1 MEWTGAVTV
10 TIVALVLAALDILD
24 GSVHRW
30 WAEHAFT
37 TSLVGGLLVLLLT
50 VLIAD
55 RVIHARQLRDRS
67 RAIAAQAAI
76 VTTQAARTAQSASAM
91 LDGTGDQ
98 EAAGDDLRS
107 YGTMLLIAAPMLI
120 DATVSRTF
128 LEEAQRL
135 AGRSGAG
142 AARPP
147 AWGRRREGAGPVERR
162 GRADAPGRAA
172 AAGDPQRRGARGGHG
187 RVGDDADSR
196 RRHVAHTEIRRSWGG
211 DGRQPGMPWSGRGR
225 QPTPGRL
232 LPGAR
237 QAILSAGLLR
247 PRTVKL

>member
-1 MEWTGAVTV
+1 MRKPGAEWTGAVTV
-10 TIVALVLAALDILD
+10 TIVAVVLAALDILD

-76 VTTQAARTAQSASAM
+76 VTTQAARAAQSASAM

-98 EAAGDDLRS
+98 DAAGDDLRS

-120 DATVSRTF
+120 DATMSRTF

-135 AGRSGAG
+135 AG
-142 AARPP
+142 AARPS
-147 AWGRRREGAGPVERR
+147 AWGRRREGAGPVERS
-162 GRADAPGRAA
+162 GRADTPGRAA
-172 AAGDPQRRGARGGHG
+172 AAGDPQRGGARGGH
-187 RVGDDADSR
+187 R
-196 RRHVAHTEIRRSWGG
+196 
-211 DGRQPGMPWSGRGR
+211 
-225 QPTPGRL
+225 
-232 LPGAR
+232 
-237 QAILSAGLLR
+237 
-247 PRTVKL
+247 

>member
-1 MEWTGAVTV
+1 VTV
-10 TIVALVLAALDILD
+10 TIVAVGLAALDILD

-30 WAEHAFT
+30 WAKHAFT

-76 VTTQAARTAQSASAM
+76 VTTQTARTAQSASAT

-98 EAAGDDLRS
+98 DAAADDLRS

-135 AGRSGAG
+135 AGEV
-142 AARPP
+142 AR
-147 AWGRRREGAGPVERR
+147 ALHAH
-162 GRADAPGRAA
+162 
-172 AAGDPQRRGARGGHG
+172 RRGAAGEEERAGLNEAVE
-187 RVGDDADSR
+187 R
-196 RRHVAHTEIRRSWGG
+196 T
-211 DGRQPGMPWSGRGR
+211 
-225 QPTPGRL
+225 
-232 LPGAR
+232 R
-237 QAILSAGLLR
+237 QAALPLLAILNAAERDAVTDESDTTPTADAAA
-247 PRTVKL
+247 

>member
-1 MEWTGAVTV
+1 VEWSGAVTV

-55 RVIHARQLRDRS
+55 RVIHVRQLRDRS

-120 DATVSRTF
+120 DAPVSRTF

-135 AGRSGAG
+135 AGEVARALHAHRRG
-142 AARPP
+142 AAGEQERTRLNDAVDRTRQAALPLL
-147 AWGRRREGAGPVERR
+147 AILSDAEREAVTDEADTTPT
-162 GRADAPGRAA
+162 ADAPA
-172 AAGDPQRRGARGGHG
+172 
-187 RVGDDADSR
+187 
-196 RRHVAHTEIRRSWGG
+196 
-211 DGRQPGMPWSGRGR
+211 
-225 QPTPGRL
+225 
-232 LPGAR
+232 
-237 QAILSAGLLR
+237 
-247 PRTVKL
+247 

>member
-1 MEWTGAVTV
+1 MKKPGLEWSGAVTV

-55 RVIHARQLRDRS
+55 RVIHVRQLRDRS

-120 DATVSRTF
+120 DAPVSRTF

-135 AGRSGAG
+135 AGEVARALHAHRRG
-142 AARPP
+142 AAGEKERTRLND
-147 AWGRRREGAGPVERR
+147 AVERTR
-162 GRADAPGRAA
+162 QAALPLLAILSNAEREAVTDEADTAPTADAPA
-172 AAGDPQRRGARGGHG
+172 
-187 RVGDDADSR
+187 
-196 RRHVAHTEIRRSWGG
+196 
-211 DGRQPGMPWSGRGR
+211 
-225 QPTPGRL
+225 
-232 LPGAR
+232 
-237 QAILSAGLLR
+237 
-247 PRTVKL
+247 